1 MRKYIIAGNWKMNGT
16 KESVQNLLDGI
27 KNKLSEVN
35 NSNIE
40 WIVFPPFVYLDQ
52 VERSLTNTPI
62 AFGSQNLST
71 EKNGAFTGEIST
83 AMLQDFHCKY
93 VLVGHSERRT
103 LYGEND
109 ELVAKKFMVAQ
120 QAGLIPI
127 LCVGETLHERE
138 QGLTQ
143 AVVMRQ
149 LNAVFKAAGNV
160 EVFQNAVVAYE
171 PVWAIGTGLN
181 ATPEQA
187 QEVHAAIR
195 KEFTEYNADLA
206 SKLQILYGGSLKAD
220 NAKSL
225 LAMPDIDGGLIGGA
239 SLKAEEFI
247 NIGKAC
253 NQ

>member
-16 KESVQNLLDGI
+16 KESVQTLLEGI
-27 KNKLSEVN
+27 KKGANEIN
-35 NSNIE
+35 NSNVE
-40 WIVFPPFVYLDQ
+40 WIVFPPYVFLDAT
-52 VERSLTNTPI
+52 EKMLGDSGI
-62 AFGSQNLST
+62 AWGAQNLSR
-71 EKNGAFTGEIST
+71 EKSGAFTGEIS
-83 AMLQDFHCKY
+83 ASMLQEFHCRY

-109 ELVAKKFMVAQ
+109 DLVAAKFMVAC

-127 LCVGETLHERE
+127 LCVGETLAERE

-149 LNAVFKAAGNV
+149 LNAVIRLAGGV
-160 EVFQNAVVAYE
+160 ELFNKAVVAYE

-195 KEFTEYNADLA
+195 KEFSQHDAVLA
-206 SKLQILYGGSLKAD
+206 EKLQILYGGSLKSDSAQ
-220 NAKSL
+220 AI

-239 SLKAEEFI
+239 SLKAEEFL
-247 NIGKAC
+247 NIGKSC
-253 NQ
+253 NR